1 MRRLVLISALL
12 LASASAYAGESR
24 DLVLASS
31 DAPSTDIP
39 RPLPPI
45 KKSSNTPKEQT
56 AEPARPLAA
65 KSVGGKSFNAKSF
78 NAKSVDAKSVDAKS
92 LDAKSPDAKSLA

>member
-31 DAPSTDIP
+31 EAPATAEIG

-45 KKSSNTPKEQT
+45 KKKSSDTPKRYA
-56 AEPARPLAA
+56 AEP
-65 KSVGGKSFNAKSF
+65 
-78 NAKSVDAKSVDAKS
+78 AKS
-92 LDAKSPDAKSLA
+92 LDAKSLASRSALPAQASRYGAREAKARRIAARYGIHW